1 MHPMFV
7 FIAAATGNLTSD
19 TLWYTAGLMGKME
32 WLFRFGKRLGINP
45 GYLERLES
53 VLKKHAPVIL
63 FFSKLTVSPMI
74 PALIATGLIKYPWRR
89 WFPSVFAGEMI
100 WTGSLVLIGYFG
112 LIAIK
117 KVQLGIEHAILAG
130 TILFIVFIIWMGR
143 RFLKKE
149 IQNPRDTIEKTDTT
163 EG

>member
-1 MHPMFV
+1 
-7 FIAAATGNLTSD
+7 
-19 TLWYTAGLMGKME
+19 
-32 WLFRFGKRLGINP
+32 
-45 GYLERLES
+45 
-53 VLKKHAPVIL
+53 
-63 FFSKLTVSPMI
+63 
-74 PALIATGLIKYPWRR
+74 
-89 WFPSVFAGEMI
+89 MI

-130 TILFIVFIIWMGR
+130 TIMFIVFIIWMGR

-149 IQNPRDTIEKTDTT
+149 IQNPRDTIEKTDTK